1 MSNQL
6 REEEIGRWRRTHYS
20 SEIDTSLAN
29 KEVII
34 MGWVSSIRDH
44 GNIRF
49 LMIKDRDGFS
59 QLVAKK
65 NECSAK
71 VIGQIQQIKEQTSL
85 AVRGT
90 VRSQEKA
97 PNGVEVVP
105 LELKVFSLAK
115 KTAPFMV
122 QSKSS
127 VGIDT
132 RLDLRALDL
141 RRSILQSVFHIRHTV
156 LETVRQFLSE
166 KGFIEV
172 NTPKIIA
179 TSTEGGAA
187 LFPIFYY
194 DKEAFLAQS
203 PQLYKEQL
211 TLAFE
216 SVYEIGPIFRAEP
229 SRTNR
234 HLSES
239 VSIDVEKAFVD
250 YNDMMALLED
260 LILSITFKIREKNT
274 PELTY
279 LGCQLPEIELPLP
292 KYSYSHLVERL
303 GAAGQRIKWGDD
315 ISPQVMKNLHDDN
328 FTGFYFITD
337 WPTSVKPFY
346 VKPNS
351 EVDSGKVCESFD
363 LMYGPLEISSGSTR
377 INRKSQLLERMQKQ
391 GLNTNMFD
399 YHLKV
404 FDYGVP
410 PHAGYGVGLERLL
423 MAMIKLENIRDAAFY
438 PRDIDRLSP

>member
-1 MSNQL
+1 
-6 REEEIGRWRRTHYS
+6 
-20 SEIDTSLAN
+20 
-29 KEVII
+29 

-65 NECSAK
+65 NECSAN

-90 VRSQEKA
+90 VRFQEKA

-194 DKEAFLAQS
+194 DKEDFSSAKS
-203 PQLYKEQL
+203 S
-211 TLAFE
+211 TL
-216 SVYEIGPIFRAEP
+216 
-229 SRTNR
+229 
-234 HLSES
+234 
-239 VSIDVEKAFVD
+239 
-250 YNDMMALLED
+250 
-260 LILSITFKIREKNT
+260 
-274 PELTY
+274 
-279 LGCQLPEIELPLP
+279 
-292 KYSYSHLVERL
+292 
-303 GAAGQRIKWGDD
+303 
-315 ISPQVMKNLHDDN
+315 
-328 FTGFYFITD
+328 
-337 WPTSVKPFY
+337 
-346 VKPNS
+346 
-351 EVDSGKVCESFD
+351 
-363 LMYGPLEISSGSTR
+363 
-377 INRKSQLLERMQKQ
+377 
-391 GLNTNMFD
+391 
-399 YHLKV
+399 
-404 FDYGVP
+404 
-410 PHAGYGVGLERLL
+410 
-423 MAMIKLENIRDAAFY
+423 
-438 PRDIDRLSP
+438 